1 MIPLRSGFQ
10 TPDFCWRF
18 HAHGKPSPESGARFS
33 EFFEDFYKKIGKIFG
48 RFRKKLYLCIVDAT
62 HEQGR
67 GFKEEENTT
76 FLIFYFYE
84 CY

>member
-1 MIPLRSGFQ
+1 MFGGF
-10 TPDFCWRF
+10 
-18 HAHGKPSPESGARFS
+18 K
-33 EFFEDFYKKIGKIFG
+33 
-48 RFRKKLYLCIVDAT
+48 KKLYLCIVDAT

-76 FLIFYFYE
+76 FLILIFYE